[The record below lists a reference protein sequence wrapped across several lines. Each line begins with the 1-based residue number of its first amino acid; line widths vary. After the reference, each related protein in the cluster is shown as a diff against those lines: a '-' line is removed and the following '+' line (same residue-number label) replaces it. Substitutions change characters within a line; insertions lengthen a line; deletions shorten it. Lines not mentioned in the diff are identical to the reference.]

1 MDTFLASVLVLSL
14 VGREHEQIVKDE
26 DKVQVSGTSPDRKAA
41 AFTPTQMPRFTAGGS
56 PYGCG
61 SFFSRVCVCHRI
73 RCRGLLAVL
82 LRKRT
87 VPIQGEI
94 ATP

>member
-26 DKVQVSGTSPDRKAA
+26 DKVQVSGTNPDRKAA

-56 PYGCG
+56 PYDCG
-61 SFFSRVCVCHRI
+61 SFFSRVCVFATGSAVVVCSPFCYAKGL
-73 RCRGLLAVL
+73 CRFRA
-82 LRKRT
+82 K
-87 VPIQGEI
+87 
-94 ATP
+94 